1 MQEKDQQFSTSFS
14 KDANWQPGL
23 RTFFEYRET
32 GGMVIVHSMGQDLV
46 DAATTSPLTAIASD
60 GYLKNGKGH
69 PRTAGCFTRIL
80 GYYVRELQALSLM
93 DAVRKMS
100 LMPAQR
106 LESLAPAFKKKGRI
120 NVGADADVM
129 IFNPD
134 SVIDRATYQEPTLPP
149 EGMNHV
155 LVNGV
160 PVVRHGA
167 VQEGV
172 SPGKGIRAPR
182 A

>member
-1 MQEKDQQFSTSFS
+1 MTEK
-14 KDANWQPGL
+14 
-23 RTFFEYRET
+23 TFFEYRET

-46 DAATTSPLTAIASD
+46 DAATISPLTAIASD

-120 NVGADADVM
+120 APGVDADL
-129 IFNPD
+129 ILFDPD
-134 SVIDRATYQEPTLPP
+134 LVIDRATYEDPTLTPY
-149 EGMNHV
+149 GMAYV
-155 LVNGV
+155 LVNGI
-160 PVVRHGA
+160 PVVRNGIIH
-167 VQEGV
+167 EGV
-172 SPGKGIRAPR
+172 LPGIGIRAPG